1 MPSTYVATDIMSDP
15 RGQVTKGQHMKPILI
30 GPCDAC
36 FMVNFS
42 FPTQWNWLDGHQ
54 RRLRLLSG
62 EAQVKIRLRSG
73 QRRSNFYVGIFAY
86 KRYLFDATYHEES
99 NGGLSFFT

>member
-1 MPSTYVATDIMSDP
+1 MLLIEVTDIRSGH

-42 FPTQWNWLDGHQ
+42 FPTQWNWLECWTTIRDG
-54 RRLRLLSG
+54 LGYFL
-62 EAQVKIRLRSG
+62 VKVRSRSG
-73 QRRSNFYVGIFAY
+73 
-86 KRYLFDATYHEES
+86 
-99 NGGLSFFT
+99 